1 MNIANISVAE
11 CTLDIDNDIKA
22 RKICGRYEAETARI
36 GKPRKHRAASN
47 DLIACY
53 IFSNDNNHVDKDGY
67 GHTPIFI
74 TWDSTQHHLR
84 DLFRAEFPFA
94 EWLIY
99 SPQRALERFSMVDF
113 KMRSDIIK
121 DNVLAIFD
129 EDYMRD
135 SSLTD
140 TLAIFLGDNR
150 IESDAIISVL
160 TKLSGRMHG
169 ETPDSG
175 HFEIDERSTVS
186 RALLTIQNEFR
197 DNFDTVRKL
206 FTNPDEEDEIINILS
221 KYMEGKIKDDELKTE
236 FNLLLNKEI

>member
-1 MNIANISVAE
+1 
-11 CTLDIDNDIKA
+11 
-22 RKICGRYEAETARI
+22 
-36 GKPRKHRAASN
+36 
-47 DLIACY
+47 
-53 IFSNDNNHVDKDGY
+53 
-67 GHTPIFI
+67 
-74 TWDSTQHHLR
+74 
-84 DLFRAEFPFA
+84 
-94 EWLIY
+94 
-99 SPQRALERFSMVDF
+99 MVDF